1 VSRNAHEL
9 IYVIVGKDES
19 LVGVQCGQLL
29 DELLEP
35 SKRATGLF
43 DADAGSVTA
52 SEVLDDLRT
61 VPFLTDKRV
70 VLVKDADSFVSD
82 NRPLLEKYFD
92 NPCPTG
98 RLILVVKTWN
108 KSTKLAKKLA
118 KVGRLIS
125 VIQPSRKELPRR
137 VIDYTNDAHSKKITY
152 PTAQLL
158 IELTGDDLTRLYSE
172 IDKLALYAD
181 ADKTIEPK
189 HIEALIGH
197 NRLFN
202 AFAVID
208 AVIGGNPAAA
218 VERLRG
224 MFAQDKSAEYT
235 VVGAFAFHFRRM
247 FNAKALLEKRTP
259 RQQIE
264 KTLRIW
270 GDRDSFFAQLRRLSL
285 KQIGRYLR
293 QLAET
298 DYAIKTGR
306 ANAKVAMEQLV
317 LRLCAS

>member
-1 VSRNAHEL
+1 MSRNAHEL

-218 VERLRG
+218 VE
-224 MFAQDKSAEYT
+224 SAEYT

>member
-1 VSRNAHEL
+1 MSRNAHEL

>member
-1 VSRNAHEL
+1 MSRNSQEL

-19 LVGVQCGQLL
+19 LVGAQCGELL

-35 SKRATGLF
+35 SQRVTGLF
-43 DADAGSVTA
+43 DAEAGSVTA

-61 VPFLTDKRV
+61 IPFLTDKRV
-70 VLVKDADSFVSD
+70 VLVKDADDFISKH
-82 NRPLLEKYFD
+82 RPLLEKYFD

-98 RLILVVKTWN
+98 RLILVVRTWN
-108 KSTKLAKKLA
+108 KSTKLAKKLS
-118 KVGRLIS
+118 KVGKLIS
-125 VIQPSRKELPRR
+125 ITQPSRKELPRR
-137 VIDYTNDAHSKKITY
+137 VIDYANDAHDKKVAY

-172 IDKLALYAD
+172 VDKLALYAD
-181 ADKTIEPK
+181 ANKTIEPK

-208 AVIGGNPAAA
+208 AVIGGKPAVA
-218 VERLRG
+218 VDRLRG

-247 FNAKALLEKRTP
+247 FNAKVLLEKRTP
-259 RQQIE
+259 RRQIE
-264 KTLRIW
+264 STLRIW
-270 GDRDSFFAQLRRLSL
+270 GDTDGLFAQLRRLSL
-285 KQIGRYLR
+285 KQIGHYLR

-306 ANAKVAMEQLV
+306 ANAKVVMEQLV
-317 LRLCAS
+317 LRLCVS

>member
-1 VSRNAHEL
+1 VSRQSHEL
-9 IYVIVGKDES
+9 IYVIAGKDES
-19 LVGVQCGQLL
+19 LVGARCRQLL

-35 SKRATGLF
+35 SQRTTGLF
-43 DADAGSVTA
+43 ETEAGSVSA
-52 SEVLDDLRT
+52 CEVLDDLRT
-61 VPFLTDKRV
+61 APFLTDKRV
-70 VLVKDADSFVSD
+70 VLVRDADDFVSK
-82 NRPLLEKYFD
+82 NRPLLERYFD

-98 RLILVVKTWN
+98 RLILVVKSWN
-108 KSTKLAKKLA
+108 KSTKLAKKLPKA
-118 KVGRLIS
+118 GKLIS
-125 VIQPSRKELPRR
+125 VVQPSRRELPQR
-137 VIDYTNDAHSKKITY
+137 VIAYANDAHDKRIAY
-152 PTAQLL
+152 ATALLL

-181 ADKTIEPK
+181 AETAISPK

-208 AVIGGNPAAA
+208 AVIASNPGVA

-247 FNAKALLEKRTP
+247 FNAKVLLDKGTP
-259 RQQIE
+259 RKQIE
-264 KTLRIW
+264 GRLRIW
-270 GDRDSFFAQLRRLSL
+270 GDTNGFFAQLRQRSL
-285 KQIGRYLR
+285 KQIGQYLQ

-298 DYAIKTGR
+298 DYAVKTGR
-306 ANAKVAMEQLV
+306 AKAKVAMEQLV
-317 LRLCAS
+317 LKLATG

>member
-1 VSRNAHEL
+1 MSRNSKEL
-9 IYVIVGKDES
+9 IYVIAGKEDS
-19 LVGVQCGQLL
+19 LVGAECGRLI

-35 SKRATGLF
+35 SQRATGLF
-43 DADAGSVTA
+43 DAKSGEVTA
-52 SEVLDDLRT
+52 AEVLDDLRT
-61 VPFLTDKRV
+61 APFLTDKRV
-70 VLVKDADSFVSD
+70 VLVRDADDFVSE
-82 NRPLLEKYFD
+82 NRQLLEKYFD

-98 RLILVVKTWN
+98 RLILVVKTWSG
-108 KSTKLAKKLA
+108 STKLAKKLP

-125 VIQPSRKELPRR
+125 VAQPSRRELPQRL
-137 VIDYTNDAHSKKITY
+137 IGYASDAHGKKLSY
-152 PTAQLL
+152 SSAQLL
-158 IELTGDDLTRLYSE
+158 IELTGDELTRLYSE

-181 ADKTIEPK
+181 AEKNIEPR

-197 NRLFN
+197 NRLYN

-208 AVIGGNPAAA
+208 GIIANNPAVA

-224 MFAQDKSAEYT
+224 MFSQDKSAEYT

-247 FNAKALLEKRTP
+247 FNAKVMLDKGTHP
-259 RQQIE
+259 KQIA
-264 KTLRIW
+264 KILRIW
-270 GDRDSFFAQLRRLSL
+270 GDTNGFFAQLRQRSL
-285 KQIGRYLR
+285 RQIGRYIQ

-317 LRLCAS
+317 LQLAAK

>member
-1 VSRNAHEL
+1 MSCHSHEL
-9 IYVIVGKDES
+9 IHVIAGKDES
-19 LVGVQCGQLL
+19 LVGAKRQQLL

-35 SKRATGLF
+35 SQRTTGLF
-43 DADAGSVTA
+43 DAEAGSVSA
-52 SEVLDDLRT
+52 SQVLDDLRT
-61 VPFLTDKRV
+61 APFLTDKRV
-70 VLVKDADSFVSD
+70 VLVRDADDFVSK
-82 NRPLLEKYFD
+82 NRSLLEKYFD

-98 RLILVVKTWN
+98 RLILVVKSWN
-108 KSTKLAKKLA
+108 KSTKLAKKLP
-118 KVGRLIS
+118 KVGKLIS
-125 VIQPSRKELPRR
+125 VAQPSRRELPQR
-137 VIDYTNDAHSKKITY
+137 VIDYANDAHGKKIAY
-152 PTAQLL
+152 ATAQLL
-158 IELTGDDLTRLYSE
+158 IELTGDELTRLYSE

-181 ADKTIEPK
+181 AETVIAPK

-208 AVIGGNPAAA
+208 AVIASNPGVA

-247 FNAKALLEKRTP
+247 FNAKALLDRGTP
-259 RQQIE
+259 RRQIE
-264 KTLRIW
+264 SRLRIW
-270 GDRDSFFAQLRRLSL
+270 GDTNGFFAQLRQRNL
-285 KQIGRYLR
+285 KQIGQYLQ

-306 ANAKVAMEQLV
+306 AKAKVAMEQLV
-317 LRLCAS
+317 LKLAAG